1 MVDTGGLVFDDD
13 EKSLFLDQIRQQAA
27 IALTEACAAVLV
39 VDGQAGLNDLDDQI
53 ARFLRKEWLKQL
65 PVFVAVNK
73 CESTTSGDTQTA
85 EFYKL
90 GLGEPMPVSGI
101 HGTGV
106 AELLDEIKEHLYDA
120 DESDEDEAK
129 EDFVNIAIVG
139 RPNVG
144 KSSLFNKLFGESRAI
159 VSDVAGTTRDTLDA
173 ELVKTQEDGSER
185 VYRFIDTAGIRRK
198 GKVQYGSE
206 FFMVNRALKVM
217 FFMLRWLASTGV
229 RFVLS
234 RRQPSPDPRALRR
247 TCPSS
252 GDPALRRSAP
262 SARCHDRHL
271 RPGPD
276 ARRADLARWTRV
288 RGTAEQMGRRGRQGR
303 QDLPE
308 VHRLRARYAPR
319 GEMGSRGARVR
330 AHGSAVPEDLRRHR
344 RGYCKPPAES

>member
-1 MVDTGGLVFDDD
+1 MTSEWGGKVFDVVDTGGLVFDDD
-13 EKSLFLDQIRQQAA
+13 ESSLFLDQIRQQAA
-27 IALTEACAAVLV
+27 IALTEACVAVLV

-90 GLGEPMPVSGI
+90 GLGDPMPVSGI

-217 FFMLRWLASTGV
+217 FSKLRWLAWI
-229 RFVLS
+229 R
-234 RRQPSPDPRALRR
+234 
-247 TCPSS
+247 
-252 GDPALRRSAP
+252 
-262 SARCHDRHL
+262 
-271 RPGPD
+271 
-276 ARRADLARWTRV
+276 
-288 RGTAEQMGRRGRQGR
+288 
-303 QDLPE
+303 
-308 VHRLRARYAPR
+308 
-319 GEMGSRGARVR
+319 
-330 AHGSAVPEDLRRHR
+330 
-344 RGYCKPPAES
+344 

>member
-1 MVDTGGLVFDDD
+1 
-13 EKSLFLDQIRQQAA
+13 
-27 IALTEACAAVLV
+27 
-39 VDGQAGLNDLDDQI
+39 
-53 ARFLRKEWLKQL
+53 
-65 PVFVAVNK
+65 
-73 CESTTSGDTQTA
+73 
-85 EFYKL
+85 
-90 GLGEPMPVSGI
+90 VSGI

-217 FFMLRWLASTGV
+217 SFMLRWLAWTGV
-229 RFVLS
+229 RFCALTPPTLPRPS
-234 RRQPSPDPRALRR
+234 RASVHVPFV
-247 TCPSS
+247 
-252 GDPALRRSAP
+252 RRS
-262 SARCHDRHL
+262 
-271 RPGPD
+271 
-276 ARRADLARWTRV
+276 
-288 RGTAEQMGRRGRQGR
+288 
-303 QDLPE
+303 
-308 VHRLRARYAPR
+308 
-319 GEMGSRGARVR
+319 GAQT
-330 AHGSAVPEDLRRHR
+330 
-344 RGYCKPPAES
+344 